1 MKYENLVNLNDVS
14 LFRYKDHIIFLSSK
28 GRIVL
33 DMSKRHS
40 NFCYQI
46 SSDSLK
52 INKSLPIECKL
63 ESIINGLSEF
73 YHKKLNL
80 VGIGFRSWCYFDKVK
95 NCQVLCVKVGFS
107 KDVLISIP
115 SDVIILCLKPTLILV
130 RGVDKDSVS
139 LMARKIKSI
148 KKPDAYKG
156 KGIRYENEVIHL
168 KPGKQK

>member
-73 YHKKLNL
+73 YYKKLNL

>member
-1 MKYENLVNLNDVS
+1 MKYEKLVNLNDVS
-14 LFRYKDHIIFLSSK
+14 LFRYKDRIIFLSSK

>member
-52 INKSLPIECKL
+52 INKSLTIECKL

>member
-1 MKYENLVNLNDVS
+1 
-14 LFRYKDHIIFLSSK
+14 
-28 GRIVL
+28 
-33 DMSKRHS
+33 MSKRNN
-40 NFCYQI
+40 NFRYQV

-95 NCQVLCVKVGFS
+95 KCQILCIKVGFS
-107 KDVLISIP
+107 KDILISIP
-115 SDVIILCLKPTLILV
+115 SDVLVVCLKPTLILV
-130 RGVDKDSVS
+130 KGVDKESVS
-139 LMARKIKSI
+139 LLACKIKSI

-156 KGIRYENEVIHL
+156 KVLDTRMRLFISNLVNKNNNNNKSLWYRFLVN
-168 KPGKQK
+168 

>member
-33 DMSKRHS
+33 DMSKTHS

-95 NCQVLCVKVGFS
+95 SCQVLCIKVGFS

-115 SDVIILCLKPTLILV
+115 GDVIILCLKPTLILV

-139 LMARKIKSI
+139 LMTRKIKSI

>member
-33 DMSKRHS
+33 NMSKRHS

-80 VGIGFRSWCYFDKVK
+80 VGIGFRSWCYFDKEK